1 MLNFN
6 ESGDWA
12 DAFQKVIPMRKNWTV
27 STEKKEEN
35 KEEITVEKKEENKEE
50 ITVEKKEEE

>member
-35 KEEITVEKKEENKEE
+35 KEEITVEKKEEE
-50 ITVEKKEEE
+50 